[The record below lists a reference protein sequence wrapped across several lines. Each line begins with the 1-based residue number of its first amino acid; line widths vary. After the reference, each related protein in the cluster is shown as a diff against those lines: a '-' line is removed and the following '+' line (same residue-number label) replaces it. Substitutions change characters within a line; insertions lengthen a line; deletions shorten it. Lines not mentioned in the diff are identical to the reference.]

1 MQKSTNI
8 LDILSEKVHY
18 DIVPAEEENLWNVRI
33 LEEFPETIISYGAI
47 EFVGEDKNDKDGQLA
62 FNFQIISSPDEDLS
76 VNDLTL
82 QQYCGRILESI
93 LDTAVSDGT
102 LIAQDKN
109 TDEVLMSDH
118 VKKELE
124 EE

>member
-1 MQKSTNI
+1 MQKSTDI
-8 LDILSEKVHY
+8 LNILSEKVHY
-18 DIVPAEEENLWNVRI
+18 DIIPAEEENLWNVRI

-47 EFVGEDKNDKDGQLA
+47 EFVGEDKNDKDGKLS
-62 FNFQIISSPDEDLS
+62 FNFQIISSPDPDLS

-102 LIAQDKN
+102 LIARDNN
-109 TDEVLMSDH
+109 TDEVLMSEH
-118 VKKELE
+118 VRKELE
-124 EE
+124 QE